1 MPETPEAKKAEDR
14 RIAITSTIPVEIVF
28 AAGLEPVDLN
38 NRFITSPDSKRMVE
52 EAEGA
57 GFPINFCAWIK
68 GIYGYA
74 KRSGIKRVIG
84 VMEGDCSNTHLL
96 LEILEEEGVEIV
108 PFQYPLDRDA
118 GRLKAAMER
127 LAGALGTTLER
138 AEELRLAMQP
148 LRRKLE
154 RLDEMTWRDGTITGL
169 ENHVWLINSSDMRG
183 DWRAFEAELDAFLAQ
198 AGKREPVTGGF
209 RLGFVGIPPII
220 DDLYQALAA
229 RGAYIVYNEFQRQ
242 FSMPG
247 VFSDLVEQYLAYTYP
262 YRTSLRAADI
272 AREARSRRLDGTV
285 HYVQSFC
292 FRQLQDRLIRRS
304 TDVPVLTL
312 EFDRPGRLDGRS
324 ITRMEAFLEVL
335 ERRSPK
341 RLRPHVREDS

>member
-1 MPETPEAKKAEDR
+1 LPEPPVSDK
-14 RIAITSTIPVEIVF
+14 RIDDLRIGITSTIPVEIVF

-38 NRFITSPDSKRMVE
+38 NRFITSGDNKRLVE
-52 EAEGA
+52 DAEGA

-68 GIYGYA
+68 GIYA
-74 KRSGIKRVIG
+74 CARRSGIKRLIG

-118 GRLKAAMER
+118 GRLRAAMER
-127 LAGALGTTLER
+127 LANALGTTLER
-138 AEELRLAMQP
+138 AEEVRQAMQP

-154 RLDEMTWRDGTITGL
+154 RLDEMTWRDGTVTGV

-183 DWRAFEAELDAFLAQ
+183 DWRRFEAELDTFLAE
-198 AGKREPVTGGF
+198 ATKREPVKGGF

-220 DDLYQALAA
+220 DDLYQALSS

-242 FSMPG
+242 FSTPG
-247 VFSDLVEQYLAYTYP
+247 VFGNLIEQYLAYTYP
-262 YRTSLRAADI
+262 YRTSQRAVDI
-272 AREARSRRLDGTV
+272 AREARIRRLDGIV

-324 ITRMEAFLEVL
+324 ITRVEAFLEVL
-335 ERRSPK
+335 ERR
-341 RLRPHVREDS
+341 RLSRDHKGVL